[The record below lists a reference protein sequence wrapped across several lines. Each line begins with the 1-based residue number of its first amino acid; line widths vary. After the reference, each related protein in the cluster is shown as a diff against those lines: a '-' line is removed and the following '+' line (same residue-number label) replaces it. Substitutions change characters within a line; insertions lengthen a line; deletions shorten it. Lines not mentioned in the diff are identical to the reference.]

1 MIQKFKNKTEP
12 LKTTKITRFVVGG
25 VCPHGNSSKCNLQKG
40 TGSELGAI
48 CIMLKWKKK
57 GVFRG
62 QAPTQPSHFAREGYF
77 CCSSYAPLWKQCL
90 CDAPGWRKQS
100 RDGNRVQIRLLCSPV
115 GGLQSFL
122 PPLFLFY
129 LPNITFSLSQ
139 AVFLRRSVPN
149 VVQGPWGVTGNRERS
164 FLFWCVWRRCLK
176 YAFV

>member
-12 LKTTKITRFVVGG
+12 LKTTKITHFVVGG

-57 GVFRG
+57 AFSEVRLPHSPAILQEKVISAVPHTLLCG
-62 QAPTQPSHFAREGYF
+62 
-77 CCSSYAPLWKQCL
+77 SSAFVMLP
-90 CDAPGWRKQS
+90 DGGS
-100 RDGNRVQIRLLCSPV
+100 RAEMGTVQIRLLCSPV

-139 AVFLRRSVPN
+139 AVFLRRSMPN